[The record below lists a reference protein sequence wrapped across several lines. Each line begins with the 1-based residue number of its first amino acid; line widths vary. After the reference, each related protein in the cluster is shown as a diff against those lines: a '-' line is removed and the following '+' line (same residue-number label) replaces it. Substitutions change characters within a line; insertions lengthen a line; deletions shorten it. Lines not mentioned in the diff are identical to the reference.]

1 MGFFLIISL
10 GLALY
15 SMSGILVLYSELCGM
30 FLLLI
35 FEPLTSLDPKKPVDK
50 IDEFFFKKE
59 QKIKLNITRWNYI
72 FIQTLNLIINL
83 CVVYLMNFDY
93 GADKPEIIAI
103 EAASFWISWMLVRII
118 SPMYT
123 PYNYNSET
131 LFNSR
136 KQYSIKIW
144 NFIVLRLSAYDNQID
159 KTEFDIW
166 RKNGEEIT
174 FEQIDFAKKQLENYS
189 NEFLKKLKIYLLY
202 PKNSKG
208 NYVVAIED
216 FIQFLGVVM
225 GILVPI
231 GLEAYLKVS
240 ESRESFLAITG
251 IMILLSIVYFLIF
264 LFWRWIT
271 RYHLKMQL
279 NVYLPWLI
287 DEEIERRK
295 TEQTNK

>member
-144 NFIVLRLSAYDNQID
+144 NFIVLRQSAYDNQID

-166 RKNGEEIT
+166 RKNGE
-174 FEQIDFAKKQLENYS
+174 
-189 NEFLKKLKIYLLY
+189 EFLKKLKIYLLY

-287 DEEIERRK
+287 DEKIERRK